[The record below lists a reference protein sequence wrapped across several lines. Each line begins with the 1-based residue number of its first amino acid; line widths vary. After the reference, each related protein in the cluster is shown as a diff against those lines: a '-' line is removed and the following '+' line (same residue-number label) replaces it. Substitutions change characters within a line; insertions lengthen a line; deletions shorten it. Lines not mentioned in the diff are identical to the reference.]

1 MSDIKLF
8 KLNKGT
14 LDELENAT
22 FTYERALQ
30 KLIEDNMETV
40 LGIKFLQSEY
50 ATGKEHGGRI
60 DSLGIDEN
68 YCPVIIEYKRSRNEN
83 VINQGLFYLDWLMDH
98 QAAFQLLVTS
108 MLGQEYADRIE
119 WSIPRLLCIASDF
132 TKYDVYAVNQMNRN
146 IELIRYKKYDDDIL
160 LLEQVASRYVPAHD
174 EAAKRNQKTQRTS
187 QRTSQ
192 RTPQKTHSEI
202 FNKIDDNL
210 KNFYLAVVDF
220 INNLG
225 DDIQEKELK
234 LYVAFKR
241 LKNFVCL
248 EIKPTAKELLLYL
261 KLNPDEFDLTSDLLR
276 DVRNTGHYGTG
287 GLEVKIQNMEEFEQI
302 KHLIIKSYEAS

>member
-98 QAAFQLLVTS
+98 KAAFQLLVTS
-108 MLGQEYADRIE
+108 MLGQEYADKIE

-146 IELIRYKKYDDDIL
+146 IELIRYKKYDDDLL

-174 EAAKRNQKTQRTS
+174 EAAKKNQK
-187 QRTSQ
+187 
-192 RTPQKTHSEI
+192 TPQKTQSTSPKTTQKTQG
-202 FNKIDDNL
+202 KIINQIDGDL
-210 KNFYLAVVDF
+210 KSLYLVVVDF
-220 INNLG
+220 INSLG
-225 DDIQEKELK
+225 DDIQEKQLQQYK
-234 LYVAFKR
+234 AFMR
-241 LKNFVCL
+241 
-248 EIKPTAKELLLYL
+248 IKTIVRIKVRPKTKYLLLYL
-261 KLNPDEFDLTSDLLR
+261 NLDPKKFHLEGLTR
-276 DVRNTGHYGTG
+276 DVSDYHNGICNV
-287 GLEVKIQNMEEFEQI
+287 EVKISSIDDLEQT

>member
-14 LDELENAT
+14 LDELENTT

-50 ATGKEHGGRI
+50 ATSKEHGGRI

-108 MLGQEYADRIE
+108 MLGQEYADKIE

-146 IELIRYKKYDDDIL
+146 IELIRYKKYDDDLL

-174 EAAKRNQKTQRTS
+174 EATKKNQKTQRTS
-187 QRTSQ
+187 QK
-192 RTPQKTHSEI
+192 TPQKKHGEV
-202 FNKIDDNL
+202 FNQIDGDLKIL
-210 KNFYLAVVDF
+210 YLAVVDF

-225 DDIQEKELK
+225 DDIQEKQLQHYK
-234 LYVAFKR
+234 AFMR
-241 LKNFVCL
+241 
-248 EIKPTAKELLLYL
+248 IKTIVRIKVRPQAKFLLLYL
-261 KLNPDEFDLTSDLLR
+261 NLDPKKFHLEGLTR
-276 DVRNTGHYGTG
+276 DVSDYHNGICNV
-287 GLEVKIQNMEEFEQI
+287 EVKISSIDDLEQT
-302 KHLIIKSYEAS
+302 KPLIIKSYEAS

>member
-68 YCPVIIEYKRSRNEN
+68 YCPVIIEYKRSLNEN

-98 QAAFQLLVTS
+98 KDAFQILVIR
-108 MLGQEYADRIE
+108 MLDQEKADRIE

-132 TKYDVYAVNQMNRN
+132 TKYDEHAIKQMNRN

-160 LLEQVASRYVPAHD
+160 LLEQIESKYVPTHD
-174 EAAKRNQKTQRTS
+174 KAAKRNQKTQRTP
-187 QRTSQ
+187 Q

-225 DDIQEKELK
+225 DDIEEKELK

-287 GLEVKIQNMEEFEQI
+287 DLEVKIQNMEEFEQI

>member
-98 QAAFQLLVTS
+98 KAAFQLLVTS
-108 MLGQEYADRIE
+108 MLGQEYADGIE

-146 IELIRYKKYDDDIL
+146 IELIRYKKYDDDLL

-174 EAAKRNQKTQRTS
+174 EAAKKNQK
-187 QRTSQ
+187 
-192 RTPQKTHSEI
+192 TPQKTQSTSPKTTQKTQG
-202 FNKIDDNL
+202 KIINQIDGDL
-210 KNFYLAVVDF
+210 KSLYLVVVDF
-220 INNLG
+220 INSLG
-225 DDIQEKELK
+225 DDIQEKQLQQYK
-234 LYVAFKR
+234 AFMR
-241 LKNFVCL
+241 
-248 EIKPTAKELLLYL
+248 IKTIVRIKVRPKTKYLLLYL
-261 KLNPDEFDLTSDLLR
+261 NLDPKKFHLEGLTR
-276 DVRNTGHYGTG
+276 DVSDYHNGICNV
-287 GLEVKIQNMEEFEQI
+287 EVKISSIDDLEQT

>member
-8 KLNKGT
+8 KLNKGA

-98 QAAFQLLVTS
+98 QAAFQLLVAS

-146 IELIRYKKYDDDIL
+146 IELIRYKKYDDDLL
-160 LLEQVASRYVPAHD
+160 LLEQVASRYVPTHD
-174 EAAKRNQKTQRTS
+174 EAAKKNQK
-187 QRTSQ
+187 
-192 RTPQKTHSEI
+192 TPQKTQSTSPKTTQKTQG
-202 FNKIDDNL
+202 KIINQIDGDL
-210 KNFYLAVVDF
+210 KSLYLVVVDF
-220 INNLG
+220 INSLG
-225 DDIQEKELK
+225 DDIQEKQLQQYK
-234 LYVAFKR
+234 AFMR
-241 LKNFVCL
+241 
-248 EIKPTAKELLLYL
+248 IKTIVRIKVRPKTKYLLLYL
-261 KLNPDEFDLTSDLLR
+261 NLDPKKFHLEGLTR
-276 DVRNTGHYGTG
+276 DVSDYHNGICNV
-287 GLEVKIQNMEEFEQI
+287 EVKISSIDDLEQT